1 MNRLVFIDDDK
12 RELDEFGPLTE
23 GEYTYTLI
31 HWPTDREK
39 LFSGQAPDLFVSD
52 LYLPS
57 ADGDHKPTTEQIEE
71 AASTARE
78 IAHRFHNLYAGGT
91 QAVESI
97 ELCKARLRD
106 TMGIIPYAYD
116 ELLSRQWEALGQ
128 SPNNGIALLQQM
140 SERFPE
146 VPFVFYSRKINSED
160 AIKVLKAGA
169 VDAIRKG
176 VDPKELL
183 ARLRDAQRF
192 RGRRR
197 FLL

>member
-1 MNRLVFIDDDK
+1 
-12 RELDEFGPLTE
+12 
-23 GEYTYTLI
+23 
-31 HWPTDREK
+31 
-39 LFSGQAPDLFVSD
+39 
-52 LYLPS
+52 
-57 ADGDHKPTTEQIEE
+57 
-71 AASTARE
+71 
-78 IAHRFHNLYAGGT
+78 
-91 QAVESI
+91 VESI
-97 ELCKARLRD
+97 ELSKARLQD
-106 TMGIIPYAYD
+106 TVRLITYAYE
-116 ELLSRQWEALGQ
+116 ELLRPQWEALGQ
-128 SPNNGIALLQQM
+128 SPDNGIALLQQV

-197 FLL
+197 FLQS